1 MDIRLKGGKVLD
13 IPAGIHSK
21 NKAKSLAFSMEGI
34 GNKTLPYLMIT
45 PAMIICMVFMVY
57 PIAYMV

>member
-45 PAMIICMVFMVY
+45 PAMI
-57 PIAYMV
+57 

>member
-21 NKAKSLAFSMEGI
+21 NKAKSLVLRTFSVLLFRNRLGLI
-34 GNKTLPYLMIT
+34 
-45 PAMIICMVFMVY
+45 F
-57 PIAYMV
+57 